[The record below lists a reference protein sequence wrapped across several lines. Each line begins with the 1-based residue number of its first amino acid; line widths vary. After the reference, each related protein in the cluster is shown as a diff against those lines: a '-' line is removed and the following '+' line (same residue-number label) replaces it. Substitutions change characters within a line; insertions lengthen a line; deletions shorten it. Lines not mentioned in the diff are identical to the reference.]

1 MMDYWR
7 KIMKNVFFVL
17 MIAGLLTGC
26 ETMPFQAQTRAD
38 RAAMSQDQLIAQE
51 SQRRMAGRLESLEM
65 QMGQMNR
72 DIEALRKQ
80 LDVRCASIE
89 QKSEADK
96 REMVSR
102 LSGELDKLMK
112 QASAPRPAAATPAAG
127 RGIEHVIKPG
137 ETLYIISKAYNVSA
151 KTIIDVN
158 KIQDPGRLSV
168 GQKLFIPQ

>member
-1 MMDYWR
+1 
-7 KIMKNVFFVL
+7 MKKLFFL
-17 MIAGLLTGC
+17 LLAAGLLSGC
-26 ETMPFQAQTRAD
+26 ETMPLQLQTRAD
-38 RAAMSQDQLIAQE
+38 RTSLSQDQLIAQE
-51 SQRRMAGRLESLEM
+51 NQRRLAGRLETLEM
-65 QMGQMNR
+65 ELGQINR
-72 DIEALRKQ
+72 DLSALRSQ
-80 LDVRCASIE
+80 LDSRCAAIE

-112 QASAPRPAAATPAAG
+112 QASASRPSAAPTPSG
-127 RGIEHVIKPG
+127 KGIEHVVQPG
-137 ETLYIISKAYNVSA
+137 ETLYIISKAYNVSS

>member
-1 MMDYWR
+1 
-7 KIMKNVFFVL
+7 MKNFIFVVL
-17 MIAGLLTGC
+17 IAIGLTGC
-26 ETMPFQAQTRAD
+26 ETMPFEVQTRVD

-72 DIEALRKQ
+72 DLDTLKGQ
-80 LDVRCASIE
+80 LSTRCAAIE

-96 REMVSR
+96 REMVTR

-112 QASAPRPAAATPAAG
+112 QASASKPAVATTATG
-127 RGIEHVIKPG
+127 RGIEHAVQPG
-137 ETLYIISKAYNVSA
+137 ETLYIIAKAYNVSA
-151 KTIIDVN
+151 KTIIDSN
-158 KIQDPGRLSV
+158 KIQEPGRLSV

>member
-1 MMDYWR
+1 
-7 KIMKNVFFVL
+7 MKNFIFFVL
-17 MIAGLLTGC
+17 IAIGLTGC
-26 ETMPFQAQTRAD
+26 ETMPFEMQTRAD

-51 SQRRMAGRLESLEM
+51 NQRQLAGRLESLEM

-72 DIEALRKQ
+72 DIDALRNQ

-89 QKSEADK
+89 KKSEADK

-112 QASAPRPAAATPAAG
+112 QASASKPAAAATTTSG

-137 ETLYIISKAYNVSA
+137 ETLYIIAKAYNVNA

>member
-1 MMDYWR
+1 
-7 KIMKNVFFVL
+7 MKKLFFTLV
-17 MIAGLLTGC
+17 IAGLLAGC
-26 ETMPFQAQTRAD
+26 ESMPFEVQTRAD

-51 SQRRMAGRLESLEM
+51 SQRRMAGRLESLEL
-65 QMGQMNR
+65 QMGQMSR
-72 DIEALRKQ
+72 DIDALKGQ
-80 LDVRCASIE
+80 LSTRCATIE

-112 QASAPRPAAATPAAG
+112 QASASKPAAATTTTG

-137 ETLYIISKAYNVSA
+137 ETLYIIAKAYNVSA
-151 KTIIDVN
+151 KTITDAN

>member
-1 MMDYWR
+1 
-7 KIMKNVFFVL
+7 MKNFIFVVL
-17 MIAGLLTGC
+17 IAIGLTGC
-26 ETMPFQAQTRAD
+26 ETMPFEVQTRAD
-38 RAAMSQDQLIAQE
+38 RAAMSQDQLIVQE

-65 QMGQMNR
+65 QMSQMDR
-72 DIEALRKQ
+72 DLDALRNQ
-80 LDVRCASIE
+80 LDIRCAAIE
-89 QKSEADK
+89 KKSEADK

-112 QASAPRPAAATPAAG
+112 QASASKPAAATPATG
-127 RGIEHVIKPG
+127 RGIEHVIQPG

-151 KTIIDVN
+151 KTIIDAN